1 MDFALSPDQTL
12 MKQSVDR
19 FVEENYA
26 PDRRASRPRLE
37 TGFNREHW
45 TSFAELGWLGLPIPE
60 ANGGFGGTPIDTMI
74 LMEAFGAGLV
84 SEPFVPTVVV
94 AGSILAA
101 SSGTFAAGL
110 LTDLIEGTKIAT
122 LAYAEPQAGYEPAR
136 VSTTARR
143 DGDSLVVDGR
153 KVAVPY
159 AVASDYVIVSVR
171 TAGEAGSA
179 DGISL
184 VAIPSDAPGVT
195 RRDYDTYDERRAS
208 DITFDQVRVPLTAV
222 IGKLDG
228 GLPVLDHALD
238 LGNVALCAEAVGAMA
253 ALHRGTVDYIK
264 TRTQF
269 GRPIGSFQALQH
281 RAVDMLVQL
290 ELARAI
296 TTCAAS
302 IVGGDDAAASRR
314 ASAAAK
320 VQICDSSRFVGE
332 QAIQLHG
339 AIGLTEEL
347 FIGHYVK
354 RLTVLARE
362 LGDAAYAVKRYVA
375 AGTST

>member
-1 MDFALSPDQTL
+1 
-12 MKQSVDR
+12 MKQSIDR

-26 PDRRASRPRLE
+26 ADRRAARPRFE
-37 TGFNREHW
+37 IGFNREHW
-45 TSFAELGWLGLPIPE
+45 SSFAELGWLGLPIPE

-74 LMEAFGAGLV
+74 VMEAFGAGLV
-84 SEPFVPTVVV
+84 AEPFVPIVVV

-101 SSGTFAAGL
+101 SSGAFADAL
-110 LTDLIEGTKIAT
+110 LADLIEGTKIAT

-136 VSTTARR
+136 VATMARR
-143 DGDSLVVDGR
+143 DGESLVIAGR

-159 AVASDYVIVSVR
+159 AIGADYLIVSVR
-171 TAGEAGSA
+171 TAGDNDSR

-184 VAIPSDAPGVT
+184 VTVACDAPGVT

-208 DITFDQVRVPLTAV
+208 DITFENVRVPLDAV
-222 IGKLDG
+222 IGKLGG
-228 GLPVLDHALD
+228 GLGVLDRALD

-253 ALHRGTVDYIK
+253 TLHRGTVDYIK

-296 TTCAAS
+296 TTYAAS
-302 IVGGDDAAASRR
+302 VVGGEDAAASRR
-314 ASAAAK
+314 AAAAAK
-320 VQICDSSRFVGE
+320 VQVCESSRFVGE

-362 LGDAAYAVKRYVA
+362 LGDAAYAIKRYIA
-375 AGTST
+375 T

>member
-26 PDRRASRPRLE
+26 PDRRASRPQYDI
-37 TGFNREHW
+37 GFSRKHW
-45 TSFAELGWLGLPIPE
+45 SAFAELGWLGLPIPE
-60 ANGGFGGTPIDTMI
+60 AAGGFGGTALDTMI
-74 LMEAFGAGLV
+74 LMEAFGTGLV
-84 SEPFVPTVVV
+84 AEPFVPSVVV
-94 AGSILAA
+94 AGAILAA

-136 VSTTARR
+136 VSTTGRR
-143 DGDSLVVDGR
+143 DGDALVLDGA
-153 KVAVPY
+153 KVGVPF
-159 AVASDYVIVSVR
+159 AVAADYLVVSVR
-171 TAGEAGSA
+171 TSGAIDST
-179 DGISL
+179 DGVTL
-184 VAIPSDAPGVT
+184 VAIASDAPGVT
-195 RRDYDTYDERRAS
+195 RRDYQTYDERRAS
-208 DITFDQVRVPLTAV
+208 DVTFNGARVPLANV
-222 IGKLDG
+222 IGPLDG
-228 GLPVLDHALD
+228 GLPLLDRALD

-253 ALHRGTVDYIK
+253 VLHRGTVEFIK

-296 TTCAAS
+296 TNYAAG
-302 IVGGDDAAASRR
+302 VVDGEDAATSRR
-314 ASAAAK
+314 AAAAAK
-320 VQICDSSRFVGE
+320 VQICESSRYVGE

-362 LGDAAYAVKRYVA
+362 LGNEAYAIKRYI
-375 AGTST
+375 GTT

>member
-12 MKQSVDR
+12 MKQSIDR

-26 PDRRASRPRLE
+26 ADRRATRPRFE
-37 TGFNREHW
+37 IGFNREHW
-45 TSFAELGWLGLPIPE
+45 SSFAELGWLGLPIPE
-60 ANGGFGGTPIDTMI
+60 ANGGFGGTPLDTMI
-74 LMEAFGAGLV
+74 LMETFGTGLV
-84 SEPFVPTVVV
+84 AEPFVPSAVV

-101 SSGTFAAGL
+101 SSGAFAAGL

-122 LAYAEPQAGYEPAR
+122 LAYAEPQAGYEPAH
-136 VSTTARR
+136 VTTAARR
-143 DGDSLVVDGR
+143 DGEMFIVDGR
-153 KVAVPY
+153 KVGVPY
-159 AVASDYVIVSVR
+159 AVAAEYVIVSVR
-171 TAGEAGSA
+171 TSGATDAH
-179 DGISL
+179 DGVSL
-184 VAIPSDAPGVT
+184 FAIERDAPGVT
-195 RRDYDTYDERRAS
+195 RRDYETYDERRAS
-208 DITFDQVRVPLTAV
+208 DLTFEHVRVPLGAV
-222 IGKLDG
+222 IGKVDG

-253 ALHRGTVDYIK
+253 VLHRGTVDYIK

-296 TTCAAS
+296 TTFAAS
-302 IVGGDDAAASRR
+302 VVDGDDVAAGRR
-314 ASAAAK
+314 AAAAAK
-320 VQICDSSRFVGE
+320 VQVCESSRYVGE

-347 FIGHYVK
+347 SIGHYVK

-362 LGDAAYAVKRYVA
+362 LGDAAYAIKRYV
-375 AGTST
+375 GTPP

>member
-26 PDRRASRPRLE
+26 AGRRAARPQFE
-37 TGFNREHW
+37 MGFNRDHW
-45 TSFAELGWLGLPIPE
+45 SAFAELGWLGLPIPE
-60 ANGGFGGTPIDTMI
+60 ASGGFGGTPLDTMI
-74 LMEAFGAGLV
+74 LMEAFGTGLV
-84 SEPFVPTVVV
+84 AEPFVPAVVV

-101 SSGTFAAGL
+101 GSGTFAAAL
-110 LTDLIEGTKIAT
+110 LADLLEGSKIAT
-122 LAYAEPQAGYEPAR
+122 LAYAEPQAGYEPAT
-136 VSTTARR
+136 VTTTARR
-143 DGDSLVVDGR
+143 DGESFIIDGH

-159 AVASDYVIVSVR
+159 AVAADYVVVSVR
-171 TAGEAGSA
+171 TGGASDSRE
-179 DGISL
+179 GISL
-184 VAIPSDAPGVT
+184 VAVAKDAPGVT
-195 RRDYDTYDERRAS
+195 RRDYETYDERRAS
-208 DITFDQVRVPLTAV
+208 DITFEKVQVPHDAV
-222 IGKLDG
+222 IGKIDG
-228 GLPVLDHALD
+228 GLPILDRALD

-296 TTCAAS
+296 TTYAAS
-302 IVGGDDAAASRR
+302 VVGGADGAASRR
-314 ASAAAK
+314 AAAAAK
-320 VQICDSSRFVGE
+320 VQICESSRYVGE

-362 LGDAAYAVKRYVA
+362 LGDAAYAIKRYIGA
-375 AGTST
+375 T